1 MGHEPRS
8 AEVVSRII
16 PPGYTVDWMAP
27 RRLPPPLLPAL
38 PWPGARG
45 PGALEVRERPG
56 RRVRT
61 FFLGLALVLASAARC
76 PAAEGEA
83 IQPSA
88 APREAPALLEDT
100 ERHLGP
106 FRIGGQD
113 FTVVLQLK
121 RLARAQPDRPEEPAL
136 AGLAILDASGTILHQ
151 ETFSYALEAG
161 AFSESCMASAQLLQG
176 GFVNGLLVA
185 VACWPSAPNSGEV
198 WELFGLVNGK
208 LGRLGKPFTTDGE
221 FLGLIPTPPQKRG
234 RATLFLP
241 DVMNF
246 RVWTGNFHVT
256 VPVRVDWMQGRLT
269 PGQRCFE
276 QTGHGLR
283 ESGCEVPIE
292 VERMP
297 SDQDLT
303 FVRLFTEANAGMGVP
318 RHVVVRRDSRVEFL
332 GAKIKLSWD
341 ASHEV
346 ILFGVDDQD
355 PWLKVR
361 IDGLEGWIHTQEDFD
376 AVGVPQAG

>member
-1 MGHEPRS
+1 
-8 AEVVSRII
+8 
-16 PPGYTVDWMAP
+16 MAL
-27 RRLPPPLLPAL
+27 RRLTAPIWLAL
-38 PWPGARG
+38 PS
-45 PGALEVRERPG
+45 
-56 RRVRT
+56 
-61 FFLGLALVLASAARC
+61 FLCLAVILATATRC

-83 IQPSA
+83 AIKESA
-88 APREAPALLEDT
+88 ASQEPHLRLEDAE
-100 ERHLGP
+100 ERRGP

-113 FTVVLQLK
+113 FTVVLHLK
-121 RLARAQPDRPEEPAL
+121 RLVQGKPDRPDEPAL
-136 AGLAILDASGTILHQ
+136 VGLAIRDASGAIQHQ
-151 ETFSYALEAG
+151 ETFSYSVEAD
-161 AFSESCMASAQLLQG
+161 AFSESCMASTRLLQG
-176 GFVNGLLVA
+176 GFASGLLVG
-185 VACWPSAPNSGEV
+185 VACWPSAPSSGDV
-198 WELFGLVNGK
+198 WELFGLMNGK
-208 LGRLGKPFTTDGE
+208 LSRLGKPFTTDGE

-234 RATLFLP
+234 GATLFLP

-256 VPVRVDWMQGRLT
+256 VPVRVDWMQGRLV

-303 FVRLFTEANAGMGVP
+303 FVRLFTEASADMGVP

-332 GAKIKLSWD
+332 GAKIKLSWN
-341 ASHEV
+341 AAHEV
-346 ILFGVDDQD
+346 IFFGVDDQD

-376 AVGVPQAG
+376 ALGVPQAG